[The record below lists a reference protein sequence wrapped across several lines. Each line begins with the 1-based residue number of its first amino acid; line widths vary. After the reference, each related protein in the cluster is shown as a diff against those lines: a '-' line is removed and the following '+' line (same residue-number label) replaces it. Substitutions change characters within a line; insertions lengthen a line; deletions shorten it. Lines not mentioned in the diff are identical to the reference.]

1 MKAEEFI
8 SRASAPG
15 GTRQLVREALA
26 GQVGRLAGDRCALVL
41 PLARR
46 PFETYAKLHFHQGF
60 ELVAQVLGASRWELL
75 EDAVEV
81 PAGALLLLP
90 RGVPH
95 VERLAAGASCD
106 CNVNIYVSQELVTYH
121 GFAWTA
127 PDSRQMLGQAELR
140 GAEPRTLFDMLAETV
155 AAYERGGREST
166 AVRGLLLA
174 VTSLLHEV
182 FSASEAPAESGSRLV
197 SLCRQEALRYL
208 CSTKLNVGWL
218 AEHLG
223 CNADYLSHLFRSQ
236 AGQRLNAFI
245 TEERLKLGRY
255 LLQSST
261 LSVGE
266 VASSCGYADPDY
278 FSRIFRRSAG
288 KSPGEFRAEARHGAE
303 APG

>member
-1 MKAEEFI
+1 VDARQFI

-15 GTRQLVREALA
+15 GVRQLVREALT
-26 GQVGRLAGDRCALVL
+26 GQVGRLAGGSCVPVL

-60 ELVAQVLGASRWELL
+60 EIVIQVLGASRWELL

-81 PAGALLLLP
+81 PADGLLLIP

-95 VERLAAGASCD
+95 VERLIAGESCD

-121 GFAWTA
+121 GFAWEA
-127 PDSRQMLGQAELR
+127 PDSRQMIGQAELR
-140 GAEPRTLFDMLAETV
+140 GAEPRALFDMLAETV

-174 VTSLLHEV
+174 VTSLLGEA
-182 FSASEAPAESGSRLV
+182 FAAPEAPAESGSRLV

-223 CNADYLSHLFRSQ
+223 CNADYLSHLFKRHT
-236 AGQRLNAFI
+236 GQRLNAFI

-266 VASSCGYADPDY
+266 VASSCGYGDPDY

-288 KSPGEFRAEARHGAE
+288 KSPGEFRAAARHGA
-303 APG
+303 G